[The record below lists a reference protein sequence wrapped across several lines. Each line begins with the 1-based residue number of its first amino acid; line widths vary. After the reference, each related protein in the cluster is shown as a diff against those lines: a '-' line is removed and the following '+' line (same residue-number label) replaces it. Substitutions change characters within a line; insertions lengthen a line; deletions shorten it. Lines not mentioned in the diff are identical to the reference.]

1 MSESNRVLRHKLVN
15 RVFHWATAA
24 CFFVLLAT
32 GLLPIFGINFN
43 WITPH
48 WVAGVVLAT
57 AVVLHIAGAF
67 RARHVRYMWVSI
79 REFVASFMH
88 VFAVI
93 SGKNAR
99 AVKPGK
105 YSVAQKVFHFAA
117 IVVVFT
123 AVGTG
128 IVMMIGIDT
137 PFWERD
143 PYFVTERTRGII
155 FVAHGFATLI
165 SVTMIIIH
173 IYFAARPEKRY
184 FTRSMVNG
192 WISRCDYEKNHD
204 VELWKE
210 ESD

>member
-1 MSESNRVLRHKLVN
+1 MSESNRVLRHKLID
-15 RVFHWATAA
+15 RVFHWTTAA
-24 CFFVLLAT
+24 CFFVLLGT
-32 GLLPIFGINFN
+32 GLLPIFGIKFN
-43 WITPH
+43 WLTPH

-57 AVVLHIAGAF
+57 AVVLHIAGAV

-79 REFVASFMH
+79 REFVGSLVH

-93 SGKNAR
+93 SGKNTR
-99 AVKPGK
+99 AAKPGK

-123 AVGTG
+123 AVATG

-155 FVAHGFATLI
+155 FVAHGLATLI
-165 SVTMIIIH
+165 SITMIIVH

-184 FTRSMVNG
+184 FTRSMING
-192 WISRCDYEKNHD
+192 WISRRDYEDNHD